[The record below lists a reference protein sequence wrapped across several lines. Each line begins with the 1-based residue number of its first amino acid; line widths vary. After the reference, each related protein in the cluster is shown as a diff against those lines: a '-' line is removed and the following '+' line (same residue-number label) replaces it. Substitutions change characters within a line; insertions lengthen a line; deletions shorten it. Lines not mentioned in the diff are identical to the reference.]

1 MNYIKYVISFIMI
14 FLLVGCGTNFNDVQM
29 KKIEFDQKR
38 IEAIQAIE
46 EAKAAAPKPQPS
58 QLDGKYSSAGFLVET
73 DDEGKLKTVFIGQGI
88 INKADKTAEITGLH
102 AIASTNGYSP
112 VESSV
117 VKEGFGVVKDIA
129 RFTLMGFAVDRVT
142 GAMGTR
148 STVYTA
154 GGDQAV
160 NNGVNGV
167 ATTST
172 SPIADSYNNQS
183 DNSNQGNDLSDNSNN
198 SNQGNDLSDN
208 SNNSNQ
214 GNDLSDND
222 LSDNSDN
229 SNNSD
234 NRNDYENQTATPTV
248 VNPVVVDPVVV
259 DPVIVN
265 PIPALP

>member
-1 MNYIKYVISFIMI
+1 M
-14 FLLVGCGTNFNDVQM
+14 
-29 KKIEFDQKR
+29 
-38 IEAIQAIE
+38 
-46 EAKAAAPKPQPS
+46 
-58 QLDGKYSSAGFLVET
+58 
-73 DDEGKLKTVFIGQGI
+73 
-88 INKADKTAEITGLH
+88 
-102 AIASTNGYSP
+102 
-112 VESSV
+112 

-208 SNNSNQ
+208 S
-214 GNDLSDND
+214 
-222 LSDNSDN
+222 DN